1 GVPVVDRARLVTF
14 LSGIAVGCILAFPAA
29 YAVVRGRPATPR
41 ATSADPAELARHV
54 QTLVAKG
61 QRALDEGKPDQ
72 AIVEF
77 LRADQIDP
85 RNAVVQNNLCVAN
98 TLLRRYDD
106 ALGACKAALNL
117 EPDFQL
123 AKNNLAWALSEREKS
138 EAATPR

>member
-1 GVPVVDRARLVTF
+1 M
-14 LSGIAVGCILAFPAA
+14 
-29 YAVVRGRPATPR
+29 RGRPATSSAASNDR
-41 ATSADPAELARHV
+41 AEQVRQV
-54 QTLVAKG
+54 QTLIAKG
-61 QRALDEGKPDQ
+61 QRALDEGRPDH

-106 ALGACKAALNL
+106 AIGMCRAALNL

-123 AKNNLAWALSEREKS
+123 AKNNLAWALSERAKS
-138 EAATPR
+138 ETTTPR